1 MSSGML
7 PTLPVKVHMVVNK
20 MTGIYMKS
28 QVLTV
33 VNTETTEFLGVMW
46 HHHFAEPVASF
57 LLYTSFP
64 CLSSSCF
71 IIFLPVKKKQ
81 LHYVLM
87 FPSGFLMEVL
97 YIMYHFPPICHTH
110 TP

>member
-7 PTLPVKVHMVVNK
+7 PTPPVKVHMGVNK

-33 VNTETTEFLGVMW
+33 VNTEKTEFLGVMW
-46 HHHFAEPVASF
+46 HHHFAEPAAYYISLSPAF
-57 LLYTSFP
+57 LLHASLFFS
-64 CLSSSCF
+64 L
-71 IIFLPVKKKQ
+71 LKKQ

-97 YIMYHFPPICHTH
+97 YIMYHFSPICHTH